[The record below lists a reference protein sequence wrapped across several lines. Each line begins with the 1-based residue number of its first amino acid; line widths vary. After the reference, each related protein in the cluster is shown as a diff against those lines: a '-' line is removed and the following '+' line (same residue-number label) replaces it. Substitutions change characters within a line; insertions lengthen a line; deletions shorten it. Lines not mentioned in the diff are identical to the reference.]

1 MDMSRR
7 RLLTGHAS
15 STDSSPHPFGSLVSL
30 VVRAKPER
38 MAALR
43 ASIEAIPA
51 AEVHAM
57 TDDGRMVVTL
67 EDCPDISTADAL
79 VRVQQLDHVICVT
92 LAYEHCEPAQIH

>member
-1 MDMSRR
+1 MDSSRR
-7 RLLTGHAS
+7 RLLTGRIG
-15 STDSSPHPFGSLVSL
+15 STDANPPSLNSLVSL

-38 MAALR
+38 MASLKLA
-43 ASIEAIPA
+43 IEAIPA

-92 LAYEHCEPAQIH
+92 LAYEHCEPAQIQ